1 MTGAKRGAKKSG
13 ESSGG
18 KGSQGVYQPDRGDFV
33 YLDFTPQAGT
43 EQAGRRPALV
53 LSPFDFNVATGL
65 MFACP
70 ITNQAKGGSFDVDVP
85 RGARLTGVILSHQMR
100 AVDWIARNADFHS
113 KAPEATVLE
122 VLARIEAI
130 LEIELDV

>member
-1 MTGAKRGAKKSG
+1 MRGRGEKR
-13 ESSGG
+13 
-18 KGSQGVYQPDRGDFV
+18 SQGVYQPDGGDVV

-43 EQAGRRPALV
+43 AQAGRRPALV
-53 LSPFDFNVATGL
+53 LSPLDFNVATGL

-70 ITNQAKGGSFDVDVP
+70 ITNQVKSGSFDVDVP